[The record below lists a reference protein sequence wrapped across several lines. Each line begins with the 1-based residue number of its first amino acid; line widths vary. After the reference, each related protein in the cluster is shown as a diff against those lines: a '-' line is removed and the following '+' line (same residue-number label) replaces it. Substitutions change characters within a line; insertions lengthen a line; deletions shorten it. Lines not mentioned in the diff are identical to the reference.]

1 MLDNNLDFLN
11 KFKEE
16 TKYKRIK
23 FFNSK
28 FEDNIWYFSFKTER
42 VIDFNILFQ
51 DNSLLTEKK
60 NYKTLYTLKSLILEF
75 FLYEDMHLN
84 AEGTITQGLNSLLHF
99 IGLVNTKDK
108 DQSFAKYGLQ
118 TLTKDKIIEIFQSRL
133 ENNDLFFAYDGFEE
147 LNNFLIKNNL
157 NKKDYEEN
165 DIMKIKEFI
174 KNNNINLQ
182 SEVFKHRFIP
192 IQISLKRVLL
202 NSENETR
209 HRTEYTGFFRKK
221 NNLDRNST
229 EQVLKNFMKV
239 ILVLKKMNKIEDEDL
254 YLPFEDDLNYVLN
267 YEFSYKKIKHFET
280 YPIKTIFKTFEKA
293 LDFHFKYG
301 NDLVDTYLEFLKNLD
316 LKIDKQHVDKKP
328 IVEIN
333 NDTIDS
339 MIKKSLKGKLK
350 SMGVEKY
357 LLDFDE
363 GYFKNLRSNKSLY
376 SLLKVYYGCAQFIVG
391 SLMARRQSEINSMEI
406 NCFDEVNLQLNF
418 RKSKSYQH
426 SFGIRDYISLPAPE
440 IVIEIVK
447 NINRITKRFE
457 CKDNEKKL
465 FFAPRAYN
473 PFFPVKCKKT
483 IYENLDNM
491 FDYFEIDLI
500 DNKRP
505 YVRQHQLRRFFAMAF
520 FWSKGFKSI
529 DTLRWFLGH
538 TNAEHVYSYI
548 KENTQGEILNNV
560 KSQYV
565 SENIK
570 DYKNIEGILKET
582 YNIEN
587 YSLIEKDDLAEY
599 INSMLEDNLIK
610 IEPEFIENDE
620 GQKFEIIIKVKN
632 NG

>member
-16 TKYKRIK
+16 TKYERIT
-23 FFNSK
+23 FFNSE
-28 FEDNIWYFSFKTER
+28 FEENIWYFSFKYEK
-42 VIDFNILFQ
+42 VIDFNILLQ
-51 DNSLLTEKK
+51 DNSLLTDKK

-75 FLYEDMHLN
+75 LLHEEMHLN
-84 AEGTITQGLNSLLHF
+84 AEGTITQGLNAFLHF
-99 IGLVNTKDK
+99 IGLLNAKDK
-108 DQSFAKYGLQ
+108 EQSFSRYGFQ
-118 TLTKDKIIEIFQSRL
+118 ALTKDKIMEVFQSRL
-133 ENNDLFFAYDGFEE
+133 ENNDLFFAYDGFEK
-147 LNNFLIKNNL
+147 LNDFLVKNDL
-157 NKKDYEEN
+157 NKEDYKEN
-165 DIMKIKEFI
+165 DIIKIKEFV

-182 SEVFKHRFIP
+182 SEIFKHRFIP

-209 HRTEYTGFFRKK
+209 HRTEYKGIFRNKS
-221 NNLDRNST
+221 NLDSDST
-229 EQVLKNFMKV
+229 EPVLRNFMKV
-239 ILVLKKMNKIEDEDL
+239 ILIFKKMHKIKEKDL
-254 YLPFEDDLNYVLN
+254 HLPFEDDLDYILN
-267 YEFSYKKIKHFET
+267 YNFNYKNIKHFET

-301 NDLVDTYLEFLKNLD
+301 KDLVDTYLEFLKKLD
-316 LKIDKQHVDKKP
+316 SKINEQHTDKKP

-333 NDTIDS
+333 NDTINS
-339 MIKKSLKGKLK
+339 MVKNSLKGELK
-350 SMGVEKY
+350 SMGIEKF
-357 LLDFDE
+357 LLDSDE
-363 GYFKNLRSNKSLY
+363 EYFKNLRSNKSLY

-391 SLMARRQSEINSMEI
+391 ALMARRQSEINSMEM
-406 NCFDEVNLQLNF
+406 NCFDETNLQLNF

-447 NINRITKRFE
+447 NLNRITERFE
-457 CKDNEKKL
+457 CEDNEKKL

-473 PFFPVKCKKT
+473 PFFPLKCKKT

-500 DNKRP
+500 DGKRP

-538 TNAEHVYSYI
+538 TNAEHVYNYI
-548 KENTQGEILNNV
+548 KENTQGEVLNNV
-560 KSQYV
+560 KAQYI

-570 DYKNIEGILKET
+570 DYKNLEEIFKKK

-587 YSLIEKDDLAEY
+587 YNLIEKNDLAEY
-599 INSMLEDNLIK
+599 INSMLEDNLIEV
-610 IEPEFIENDE
+610 EPEFIENDE

-632 NG
+632 NE